1 MMMFPLIREK
11 ETMKIYIEFTFTYAE
26 ENVSWE
32 IKKKVA
38 QILYKLKKY
47 RTGERWVFDFIY
59 RLDQNTELYKKVAEL
74 YKQYPEEIEF
84 SRLSYSIDLTREEK
98 QTAAAF
104 VPLFPK
110 YFCEEYEDIENEYEE
125 CSACWVKRK
134 DDKLFYVQPKGYIK
148 SHQNDYGM
156 AGLDG
161 TGEVVLLPKLVKR
174 LTEAGIDKKYFQ
186 PVLSKR
192 KKVMGYIMVSKNILP
207 QGFYED
213 PNYKLAG
220 RCRHCG
226 QVKMEE
232 DEKEIWIRQK
242 TISKEG
248 REHVKDVNVSYEF
261 FDDYR
266 ELIVSKKVEQI
277 ISKYVKYA
285 EFLPVFFFF

>member
-38 QILYKLKKY
+38 QILYKLKISY
-47 RTGERWVFDFIY
+47 RRAMGFDFIY

-161 TGEVVLLPKLVKR
+161 TGEVVLLPKLVKKINR
-174 LTEAGIDKKYFQ
+174 
-186 PVLSKR
+186 SW
-192 KKVMGYIMVSKNILP
+192 N
-207 QGFYED
+207 
-213 PNYKLAG
+213 
-220 RCRHCG
+220 
-226 QVKMEE
+226 
-232 DEKEIWIRQK
+232 
-242 TISKEG
+242 
-248 REHVKDVNVSYEF
+248 
-261 FDDYR
+261 
-266 ELIVSKKVEQI
+266 
-277 ISKYVKYA
+277 
-285 EFLPVFFFF
+285 